1 MNDFSLVEKFKVLM
15 NIILS
20 SPLFLFCSMLGV
32 ALLIFFI
39 ICIKKEKKINK
50 WIFISIWLL
59 LILILIIN
67 YTDIFINIVDAFFD
81 GIFMALYFPNI
92 TVYIVFLSI
101 MNIMLIYSLINKRVN
116 KGNKTINFIC
126 TLIDDFLLILIIDII
141 SGNNINVYDSL
152 NIYTNSNLL
161 VLFQLTSA
169 IFVSWILLNLLVSAH
184 RKLKKYDKKEYP
196 KMPEIIFED
205 N

>member
-1 MNDFSLVEKFKVLM
+1 MGDFSLVEKLKVLM

-32 ALLIFFI
+32 ALLILFI
-39 ICIKKEKKINK
+39 ICIKKEKKVNK
-50 WIFISIWLL
+50 WVFISIWILL
-59 LILILIIN
+59 LLILIIN

-81 GIFMALYFPNI
+81 GVFMALYFPNI
-92 TVYIVFLSI
+92 TVYIIFLCI
-101 MNIMLIYSLINKRVN
+101 MNIMSIYSLVSKKVN
-116 KGNKTINFIC
+116 RGNKIINFIC
-126 TLIDDFLLILIIDII
+126 SLIVDFMLILIIDII
-141 SGNNINVYDSL
+141 NGNNINIYDSL

-161 VLFQLTSA
+161 VLFQLTSS
-169 IFVSWILLNLLVSAH
+169 IFVSWILLNLLISAH
-184 RKLKKYDKKEYP
+184 RKLKRYDKKEYP